1 MKKKRRLVFVI
12 VLVSII
18 IVLGSAIYVKKPCV
32 TEYTLNLDGLYITL
46 DDTWDVKGKKY
57 VYPMETEMLD
67 LLNGV
72 NLNKIADKK
81 IECSLQID
89 HLKINNMSCNEY
101 IDYACASQENDR
113 IFDEEITVGK
123 YRGRKIMNLRENSF
137 EYLIAFGT
145 GKYMYSI
152 SFQMDSDKYE
162 EYLKRIDAMVDTI
175 EITSIKQVGETIY
188 DSIE

>member
-1 MKKKRRLVFVI
+1 MKKKRRLAFVI

-18 IVLGSAIYVKKPCV
+18 VMGSATYVKKPRV

-46 DDTWDVKGKKY
+46 DDTWDVKRKEY

-72 NLNKIADKK
+72 NLNKIADKE

-89 HLKINNMSCNEY
+89 HLKINNMSYNEY

-113 IFDEEITVGK
+113 IFDEEIMVGK
-123 YRGRKIMNLRENSF
+123 YQGRKIMNLRENSF
-137 EYLIAFGT
+137 EYLITFGK